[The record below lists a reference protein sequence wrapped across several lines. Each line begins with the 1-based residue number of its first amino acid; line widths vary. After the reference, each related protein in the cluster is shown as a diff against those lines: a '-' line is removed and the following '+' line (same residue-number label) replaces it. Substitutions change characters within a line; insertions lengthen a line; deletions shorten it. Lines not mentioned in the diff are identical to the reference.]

1 MGVLEV
7 KKLIGEG
14 FMTPT
19 RVLHVSGTCFC
30 PKIAFRNY
38 FIQSYAIFLKRGFFG
53 TLCSYIELEG
63 VS

>member
-19 RVLHVSGTCFC
+19 SVLHVSGTCFC

-38 FIQSYAIFLKRGFFG
+38 FIQLYAVFLKIGFFG
-53 TLCSYIELEG
+53 TPCKLI
-63 VS
+63 